1 MLHTWRIH
9 RPIEEFHV
17 PDSPPDVGS
26 DSRAERLAP
35 LRPSVGAQWLVLIS
49 AIVSALVVAAGFSA
63 VAALTAPQDEVLTAG
78 ARVSAGGVSIEP
90 ADGWVL
96 SGESG
101 DIFDIAKQ
109 EAQILIFPPT
119 TSTKTAAEGVD
130 ELADIFRA
138 DTAAGTQVTEV
149 QTFETSAGLQGAKAV
164 AVEPENVTLIYAFS
178 DGEQLTKSQVSLSGS
193 AWKELG
199 PEIDDM
205 MATVEFEA
213 GAGS

>member
-1 MLHTWRIH
+1 
-9 RPIEEFHV
+9 V
-17 PDSPPDVGS
+17 SDSPPDYGS
-26 DSRAERLAP
+26 ERGARVLAP
-35 LRPSVGAQWLVLIS
+35 LRPSVGAQWLVLVCSIIAS
-49 AIVSALVVAAGFSA
+49 VVVASGFSA
-63 VAALTAPQDEVLTAG
+63 VAEATVPQDEVLIAG

-96 SGESG
+96 SGDSG

-109 EAQILIFPPT
+109 EAQILIFPPIE
-119 TSTKTAAEGVD
+119 STQTAAEGVD

-138 DTAAGTQVTEV
+138 DTSAGTQVTDV

-164 AVEPENVTLIYAFS
+164 VAESKNVTLIFAFS

-205 MATVEFEA
+205 MATVKFEA